1 LDKVSVYFLIFMHL
15 APASYSVYHILLYKR
30 DTRSAL
36 GWIIACIF
44 IPFGGPTAYFL
55 FGINRVRSRAQNL
68 KRHLFEIG
76 YEVGLKK
83 SIPKGRYDKGIRAVG
98 YHITGT
104 ELSLANTIEIFH
116 NGEQTYPAMLDSIK
130 QAKNRIL
137 LTTYIL
143 KTDKTGKAFIDAL
156 SEAVGRGVDVKVLV
170 DGIGEL
176 YSWPKASTLL
186 VNNNVTV
193 ATFMPPSLFPPNIYL
208 NMRNHRKLLIID
220 DELAFAGGMNISD
233 DNLALTNKPRKISDI
248 HFSFHGSFI
257 NDLSKLFY
265 DDWLLATGKQ
275 LTSDVKAN
283 ASNNGD
289 TSCRVIPDGPGDEM
303 DFLALTIQAVI
314 ATASESIEIMTPY
327 FLPSR
332 ELISS
337 LQSATLRGIK
347 VRIVLPEKN
356 NLFYMH
362 WANRNILSEL
372 LQLNIEIFYQAPPFC
387 HSKLLCIDDQYCM
400 VGSANLDPRS
410 LRLNY
415 EVGIEIFSEK
425 MNALIR
431 AHFDDVISTSTR
443 LNRLELENRPIP
455 IRLRDSLVSLLSP
468 YL

>member
-1 LDKVSVYFLIFMHL
+1 MDKVLVYLLIFMHL

-30 DTRSAL
+30 DTRAAL
-36 GWIIACIF
+36 GWIISCIF
-44 IPFGGPTAYFL
+44 IPFGGPVAYFL
-55 FGINRVRSRAQNL
+55 FGINRVRSRARNL
-68 KRHLFEIG
+68 KRHLFKIG
-76 YEVGLKK
+76 YEVGLTK
-83 SIPKGRYDKGIRAVG
+83 SIPKGRYEKGIRAVG

-104 ELSLANTIEIFH
+104 ELSAANTIEILH
-116 NGEQTYPAMLDSIK
+116 NGEQAYPAMLDSIK
-130 QAKNRIL
+130 QAKIRIL

-143 KTDKTGKAFIDAL
+143 KTDKTGRAFIEAL
-156 SEAVGRGVDVKVLV
+156 SEAVDRGVDVRVLV
-170 DGIGEL
+170 DGVGEL

-186 VNNNVTV
+186 VKKNVTV

-208 NMRNHRKLLIID
+208 NMRNHRKLLVID
-220 DELAFAGGMNISD
+220 DELGFAGGMNISD
-233 DNLALTNKPRKISDI
+233 DNISLTNKPRKISDI
-248 HFSFHGSFI
+248 HFSFRGSFA
-257 NDLSKLFY
+257 NDLSKLFH
-265 DDWLLATGKQ
+265 DDWLLATGEQ
-275 LTSDVKAN
+275 LTSDVKVS

-289 TSCRVIPDGPGDEM
+289 SLCRVIPDGPGEEM

-347 VRIVLPEKN
+347 VRIVLPAKN

-372 LQLNIEIFYQAPPFC
+372 LQLKIEIYYQAAPFC
-387 HSKLLCIDDQYCM
+387 HSKLLCIDDEYCM

-425 MNALIR
+425 MNALVR
-431 AHFDDVISTSTR
+431 THFDDVISACTR
-443 LNRLELENRPIP
+443 LRRSDLENRSIP

>member
-1 LDKVSVYFLIFMHL
+1 MDKISVYLLIFVHL
-15 APASYSVYHILLYKR
+15 APAIYSVYHILLYKR

-36 GWIIACIF
+36 GWSIACIF
-44 IPFGGPTAYFL
+44 IPFGGPAAYFL

-68 KRHLFEIG
+68 KRQLFEIG
-76 YEVGLKK
+76 YEAGLTK
-83 SIPKGRYDKGIRAVG
+83 SIPKGRFEKGIRAVG
-98 YHITGT
+98 YHITGS
-104 ELSLANTIEIFH
+104 ELSLVNNIEIFY
-116 NGEQTYPAMLDSIK
+116 NGEQAYPAMLDSIK
-130 QAKNRIL
+130 QARSRIL

-156 SEAVGRGVDVKVLV
+156 SEAVRRGVDVRVLV

-186 VNNNVTV
+186 IKNNVTV
-193 ATFMPPSLFPPNIYL
+193 ATFMPPSLFPPNINL
-208 NMRNHRKLLIID
+208 NMRNHRKLLVID

-233 DNLALTNKPRKISDI
+233 DNISVTSKARKISDV
-248 HFSFHGSFI
+248 HFSFHGSFV
-257 NDLSKLFY
+257 NYLSKIFY
-265 DDWLLATGKQ
+265 GDWLMATGEQ
-275 LTSDVKAN
+275 LIIDLNTS
-283 ASNNGD
+283 ASNNGEM
-289 TSCRVIPDGPGDEM
+289 SCRVIPDGPGEEM

-337 LQSATLRGIK
+337 IQSAVLRGIR
-347 VRIVLPEKN
+347 VRIVLPAKN

-372 LQLNIEIFYQAPPFC
+372 LQLNIEIYYQAPPFS
-387 HSKLLCIDDQYCM
+387 HSKLLCIDTEYCM

-415 EVGIEIFSEK
+415 EIGIEIFSERI
-425 MNALIR
+425 NALVR
-431 AHFDDVISTSTR
+431 EHFDEVISTSTR
-443 LNRLELENRPIP
+443 LSRLELENRSIP